1 MRELSPSDVFG
12 ARIADIIISVP
23 DKPVSMSD
31 QSFSVGYIRL
41 NNGHVIALSTATPP
55 LLAHDVGLESVV
67 RDSKY
72 EAEFRRAIGQ
82 KVTDVVLTT
91 DVGCLCVVTD
101 GDLLITDVPAQFWQR
116 PCIYKRTEFSQA
128 TEPFW
133 KVPR

>member
-12 ARIADIIISVP
+12 ARIAEIIISVP
-23 DKPVSMSD
+23 DKPISMSD
-31 QSFSVGYIRL
+31 QSFSAGYIRL
-41 NNGHVIALSTATPP
+41 DNGHVIDLSTAAPP

-82 KVTDVVLTT
+82 KIADVVLTT

-101 GDLLITDVPAQFWQR
+101 GGLLITDVPAQFWQR
-116 PCIYKRTEFSQA
+116 PCLCKRSEFSQA
-128 TEPFW
+128 TEPLW
-133 KVPR
+133 KT